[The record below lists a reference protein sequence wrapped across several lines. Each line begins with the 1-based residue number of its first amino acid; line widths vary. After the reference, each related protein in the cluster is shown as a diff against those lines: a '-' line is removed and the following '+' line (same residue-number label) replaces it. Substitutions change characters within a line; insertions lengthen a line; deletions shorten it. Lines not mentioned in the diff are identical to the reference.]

1 MMGSGRLPGAL
12 SHDVTPHAGDF
23 DPQFPTG
30 GFEFPGPI
38 GLDSSPVVTEV
49 KKDWEPPN
57 PSSTPAIVVKGKTLA
72 QVAVELNRLPEWGRG
87 GGSLRS
93 DKLENVKTPEVT
105 VQLRANL
112 TMVLPRWEGYE
123 GASEAAKIEWNRM
136 IEKLREHEQR
146 HVDIAIEEAD
156 ALASALLGKPMS
168 NIASMVTEANAKLA
182 RRQQELDAKTEQGS
196 KEGVQFGDVVLDTS
210 VK

>member
-1 MMGSGRLPGAL
+1 MGGGRLPGSL

-49 KKDWEPPN
+49 KKDWDPPN
-57 PSSTPAIVVKGKTLA
+57 PGSTPEIVVKGKTLGHA
-72 QVAVELNRLPEWGRG
+72 AAELNRLSEWGRG

-93 DKLENVKTPEVT
+93 DRLENVKTPEVT

-112 TMVLPRWEGYE
+112 TMVLPSWEGYE
-123 GASEAAKIEWNRM
+123 GASAAAKKEWNRM
-136 IEKLREHEQR
+136 IAKLREHEQR

-156 ALASALLGKPMS
+156 ALASALIGKPMS
-168 NIASMVTEANAKLA
+168 KIASMVTEANANMVK
-182 RRQQELDAKTEQGS
+182 RQRALDAKTENGS

-210 VK
+210 IK